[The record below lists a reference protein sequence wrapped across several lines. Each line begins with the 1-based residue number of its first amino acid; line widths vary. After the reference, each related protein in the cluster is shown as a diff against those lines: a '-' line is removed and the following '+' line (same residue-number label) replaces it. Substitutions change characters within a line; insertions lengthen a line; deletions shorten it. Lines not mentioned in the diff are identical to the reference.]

1 MLIKLRNIAMSIRFI
16 RARCISFIANYVSF
30 DTTVYI
36 VRLLSGGRLYPNG
49 YTEPAVIGLKGMYVA
64 LFIQRI
70 ATAVMVSELKPMF
83 FDMSLSKI
91 LNNHF
96 LLTEKTDS
104 YKPTFKEVYQWQ
116 WLINAVND
124 DPVVNAIDLLY
135 FIGAIDKEDRDI
147 LRSTADN
154 KLERE
159 VSIFI
164 SNMEGHD
171 VSQSVCVEVTEYL
184 QDLCKKKHHFN

>member
-1 MLIKLRNIAMSIRFI
+1 MLIKLRNIAMSMRFI
-16 RARCISFIANYVSF
+16 RAVCISFIAKYVSF
-30 DTTVYI
+30 DTTVSI

-49 YTEPAVIGLKGMYVA
+49 YRVPAVNGPTGMYVA

-70 ATAVMVSELKPMF
+70 ATAVTVRKLKPMF
-83 FDMSLSKI
+83 FDLSLSKI
-91 LNNHF
+91 LNKYF
-96 LLTEKTDS
+96 IFTEKTDS
-104 YKPTFKEVYQWQ
+104 YQSNFKEIYQWQ

-124 DPVVNAIDLLY
+124 DPVVNAADLLY

-159 VSIFI
+159 AGIFI
-164 SNMEGHD
+164 NSMDVNGASPSVRME
-171 VSQSVCVEVTEYL
+171 VAEYL
-184 QDLCKKKHHFN
+184 QGLCKKKHYFN